1 MKSFCPH
8 CGAQSTYSG
17 SKPKFCGSCGDR
29 LDSISI
35 SHKKGQPEK
44 EQDDEGTPNVPEPHT
59 EKIPDINGLDV
70 EVQSETPRTF
80 TLGQVFESYSN
91 VEPSSQSSQPSPP
104 QKISKKE
111 FREQFKKE
119 AGTLRPRK

>member
-8 CGAQSTYSG
+8 CGAQSIYSG
-17 SKPKFCGSCGDR
+17 PRPKFCGSCGER
-29 LDSISI
+29 LDSVSV
-35 SHKKGQPEK
+35 SHKKAEIEK
-44 EQDDEGTPNVPEPHT
+44 EEDNSLNVPEAPT
-59 EKIPDINGLDV
+59 EKIPDINKLDV
-70 EVQSETPRTF
+70 EVDSGASKGF

-91 VEPSSQSSQPSPP
+91 VEPSNQSSQPLNSP
-104 QKISKKE
+104 QISKEE